1 MTLNNLVGRGLEKA
15 DTDKGEISRYL
26 AKIRRKL
33 DDSKKRSIGLYEAD
47 FDPSESEV
55 KAVIGSVERL
65 LEKLTGHI
73 RTARPDLIERS
84 K

>member
-1 MTLNNLVGRGLEKA
+1 MTLDN
-15 DTDKGEISRYL
+15 
-26 AKIRRKL
+26 
-33 DDSKKRSIGLYEAD
+33 EAD

-65 LEKLTGHI
+65 LVKLTGHI